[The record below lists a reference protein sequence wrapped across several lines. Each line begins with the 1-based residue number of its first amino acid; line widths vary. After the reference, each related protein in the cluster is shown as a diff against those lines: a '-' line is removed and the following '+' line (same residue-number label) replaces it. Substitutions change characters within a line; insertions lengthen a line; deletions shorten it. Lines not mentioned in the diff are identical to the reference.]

1 MTKNKTTARCVC
13 AKYPRT
19 TPPPPQKIRLSLKT
33 IRRTLLDMYLI
44 HLFEVVKLPFSNEE
58 LMP

>member
-19 TPPPPQKIRLSLKT
+19 TPPPPENPSILENNQKNSL
-33 IRRTLLDMYLI
+33 R
-44 HLFEVVKLPFSNEE
+44 HVSNTFV
-58 LMP
+58 